1 MYSMGQC
8 QNASLTSGNFT
19 SIVDFPLVQAGR
31 KQLPKEGMPVPRI
44 TKNDNNANGDFIRK
58 ILSHQLF

>member
-8 QNASLTSGNFT
+8 QHASLMAGNFT
-19 SIVDFPLVQAGR
+19 SIVDFSLVPAGG

-44 TKNDNNANGDFIRK
+44 TKDNSNADGDFIRK
-58 ILSHQLF
+58 ILPHQQF